1 MILAAAPQVLDH
13 PCCDFINQFPW
24 GFFLAVHIVLFA
36 VGAYFALRSFEANR
50 SLFGTGFGLFAAAE
64 LVYLTYHINVTQ
76 FLFAHTIAEVLD
88 ALAFVAIFAAAA
100 KAGLTS
106 WTVGDPARPEIGR
119 TEVGASR

>member
-24 GFFLAVHIVLFA
+24 GFFLAVHIVLFIA
-36 VGAYFALRSFEANR
+36 GAYFALRSFDANKG
-50 SLFGTGFGLFAAAE
+50 LFGIGFGLFALAE

-76 FLFAHTIAEVLD
+76 FLFAHTIAEVLN
-88 ALAFVAIFAAAA
+88 ALAFVSIFAAAA

-106 WTVGDPARPEIGR
+106 WVPADTGRVDAGR
-119 TEVGASR
+119 TKVGAPR

>member
-24 GFFLAVHIVLFA
+24 GFFLAVHVVLFA
-36 VGAYFALRSFEANR
+36 VGAYFALRSFDANR
-50 SLFGTGFGLFAAAE
+50 SLLGTGFGLFAAAE

-88 ALAFVAIFAAAA
+88 AVAFAVIFAAAA
-100 KAGLTS
+100 KNGLTS
-106 WTVGDPARPEIGR
+106 WTSGDGR
-119 TEVGASR
+119 STTVPRSQVGASR

>member
-24 GFFLAVHIVLFA
+24 GFFLAVHVALFA
-36 VGAYFALRSFEANR
+36 VGAFFALRSFDAGR
-50 SLFGTGFGLFAAAE
+50 SVFGWGFALFALAE

-88 ALAFVAIFAAAA
+88 ALAFVTLFAAGVKNALVTWTPGATPAA
-100 KAGLTS
+100 E
-106 WTVGDPARPEIGR
+106 PARDVVSTR
-119 TEVGASR
+119 

>member
-1 MILAAAPQVLDH
+1 MILAAAPQILDH

-24 GFFLAVHIVLFA
+24 GFFLAVHVVLFA
-36 VGAYFALRSFEANR
+36 VGAYFAIRSFDTER
-50 SLFGTGFGLFAAAE
+50 SLLGTGFGLFAAAE

-88 ALAFVAIFAAAA
+88 AFAFVAIFAAAT
-100 KAGLTS
+100 KNGLTS
-106 WTVGDPARPEIGR
+106 WTPGDAARAGDGR